1 MAEHPAIELVGV
13 VQHYGVRPVLRD
25 INLQIPPGTIVAI
38 VGPNGIGKT
47 TLLGVMAGVLSPQRG
62 HVELDGLRRRRSV
75 EEEQAIR
82 RKVVYLPDHPWLP
95 LSRTGREFL
104 LAVGRLYDL
113 DPDRLID
120 HVERLLALFHLTK
133 EGDWPI
139 RSYSNGQKKKIALA
153 SALVTQVPILLL
165 DEPFGGGLDPAGI
178 LALREVLKRLGSQ
191 PDRTIVM
198 TAPAPELVE
207 ELARKVLV
215 LRDGQIVAFDDL
227 EGLRRLAGC
236 SGTLTE
242 VLARLIHPET
252 LEQVQQYFAESR

>member
-1 MAEHPAIELVGV
+1 MIELVDV
-13 VQHYGVRPVLRD
+13 VQHYGVRPVLRS
-25 INLQIPPGTIVAI
+25 INLTIPAGAIVAI

-62 HVELDGLRRRRSV
+62 HVDIDGLRRRRSP
-75 EEEQAIR
+75 EEELAVR
-82 RKVVYLPDHPWLP
+82 RRVVYLPDHPWLP
-95 LSRTGREFL
+95 VNRTGREFL
-104 LAVGRLYDL
+104 LAVGELYDVETG
-113 DPDRLID
+113 RLID
-120 HVERLLALFHLTK
+120 HVERLLSLFQLTR

-153 SALVTQVPILLL
+153 SALVTQAPILLL

-191 PDRTIVM
+191 PERTIVM

-207 ELARKVLV
+207 DLAHKVLV
-215 LRDGQIVAFDDL
+215 LREGRVVAFDDL
-227 EGLRRLAGC
+227 AGLQTLASC

-252 LEQVQQYFAESR
+252 LEQVEQYFAER

>member
-1 MAEHPAIELVGV
+1 MAERPAIELVGV

-47 TLLGVMAGVLSPQRG
+47 TLLGVVAGVLTPQHG
-62 HVELDGLRRRRSV
+62 HVDIDGLRRRRSV
-75 EEEQAIR
+75 EEELAIR

-104 LAVGRLYDL
+104 LAVGQLYDL

-120 HVERLLALFHLTK
+120 HVERLLSLFHLTK

-153 SALVTQVPILLL
+153 SALVTQVPILLF

-207 ELARKVLV
+207 ELAHKVLV

-227 EGLRRLAGC
+227 DGLRRLSGC

-252 LEQVQQYFAESR
+252 LEQVQQYFAESP